1 MVKFDAKKG
10 QKYIVL
16 IVNWGDTKV
25 NSDFNISTFSDT
37 KTAELTK

>member
-1 MVKFDAKKG
+1 MVRFDAKKN

-16 IVNWGDTKV
+16 VVNWADTKV
-25 NSDFNISTFSDT
+25 NSDFNISTFAET